1 MVVVVVVVVVVGSVA
16 QTVQIG
22 HVVIMVLVRG
32 VQPHIKVTA
41 IDTGLLHARH
51 RNRKPLE
58 RQFLEHL
65 RQPPHRRLSP
75 KVKKRRNQ
83 HVAGNSRLT
92 IQIER
97 FAAPRVRCL
106 YRHLHAAPL
115 DLKRKR
121 FPPTLPQQMRNTN
134 KHVLR

>member
-1 MVVVVVVVVVVGSVA
+1 M
-16 QTVQIG
+16 IF
-22 HVVIMVLVRG
+22 MRG
-32 VQPHIKVTA
+32 VQLHIEVAA
-41 IDTGLLHARH
+41 IDASLLHARH

-65 RQPPHRRLSP
+65 RQPLQRRLSP

-97 FAAPRVRCL
+97 FAAPRARCP

-115 DLKRKR
+115 DLKRNR
-121 FPPTLPQQMRNTN
+121 SSPTLPQQMRNTN

>member
-1 MVVVVVVVVVVGSVA
+1 M
-16 QTVQIG
+16 
-22 HVVIMVLVRG
+22 IMVLVRG
-32 VQPHIKVTA
+32 VQLHVEVAA
-41 IDTGLLHARH
+41 IDTSLLHARH

-65 RQPPHRRLSP
+65 RQPLQRRLSP

-83 HVAGNSRLT
+83 HVTGNSRLA

-97 FAAPRVRCL
+97 FAASRARCL

-121 FPPTLPQQMRNTN
+121 FPPTLPQQMRNAN
-134 KHVLR
+134 KHALR

>member
-1 MVVVVVVVVVVGSVA
+1 M
-16 QTVQIG
+16 
-22 HVVIMVLVRG
+22 IMVLVRS
-32 VQPHIKVTA
+32 VQLHVEVTA
-41 IDTGLLHARH
+41 IDTSLLHARH

-65 RQPPHRRLSP
+65 RQPSQCRLSP

-92 IQIER
+92 IQVER
-97 FAAPRVRCL
+97 FAASRVRCL

-134 KHVLR
+134 KHVLC